1 MSKCP
6 RCKVTVEME
15 ENMKVENGKIIEIT
29 EQELYSRY
37 IDGEYY
43 MALDFN
49 EYKWRME
56 NAGTKIVKWQNRSIG
71 QNEKP
76 IISAGTVNRPTH
88 ILWLV
93 GLIARTVPK
102 KWQIAKEKK
111 ELNPEKNTTQ
121 KWQDTGKSL

>member
-1 MSKCP
+1 MI
-6 RCKVTVEME
+6 TEME

-56 NAGTKIVKWQNRSIG
+56 NAGTKIVK
-71 QNEKP
+71 
-76 IISAGTVNRPTH
+76 
-88 ILWLV
+88 
-93 GLIARTVPK
+93 
-102 KWQIAKEKK
+102 
-111 ELNPEKNTTQ
+111 
-121 KWQDTGKSL
+121 

>member
-1 MSKCP
+1 MAKCP
-6 RCKVTVEME
+6 RCKVTVETE

-56 NAGTKIVKWQNRSIG
+56 NAGTKIVK
-71 QNEKP
+71 
-76 IISAGTVNRPTH
+76 
-88 ILWLV
+88 
-93 GLIARTVPK
+93 
-102 KWQIAKEKK
+102 
-111 ELNPEKNTTQ
+111 
-121 KWQDTGKSL
+121 

>member
-1 MSKCP
+1 MDQMQIGRFIAESRKARNLTQRQLADNLGISDKTVSKWETGKGLPEVSLMLPLCGELQI
-6 RCKVTVEME
+6 TVNDLLSGERVSNTNYQKEAE

-56 NAGTKIVKWQNRSIG
+56 NAGTKIVK
-71 QNEKP
+71 
-76 IISAGTVNRPTH
+76 
-88 ILWLV
+88 
-93 GLIARTVPK
+93 
-102 KWQIAKEKK
+102 
-111 ELNPEKNTTQ
+111 
-121 KWQDTGKSL
+121 

>member
-1 MSKCP
+1 MDAVKFLNSRRRTCDSYPGCNGCELKGKPCP
-6 RCKVTVEME
+6 GYVTYNTISDTQLITKLQKRTSVQKQKRRRKMITKME

-56 NAGTKIVKWQNRSIG
+56 NAGTKIVK
-71 QNEKP
+71 
-76 IISAGTVNRPTH
+76 
-88 ILWLV
+88 
-93 GLIARTVPK
+93 
-102 KWQIAKEKK
+102 
-111 ELNPEKNTTQ
+111 
-121 KWQDTGKSL
+121 